1 MPILHLQKCR
11 SSNSLMEN
19 KVWKELIFRRCTS
32 SSPNYG
38 RKSHGYGEI
47 SILLWGEQP
56 TNT

>member
-1 MPILHLQKCR
+1 MPVLHLQKCR
-11 SSNSLMEN
+11 SNNPLMEN
-19 KVWKELIFRRCTS
+19 EVWKELISRIFAS

-56 TNT
+56 ANT